1 MKSEEITSKESEST
15 KKIEVLKGQ
24 HFQFKNDDV
33 VILKRKNGLQEKP
46 PLYLFN
52 LSRMT
57 YISSLKEIE
66 ENLYKFDVRK
76 GPKGIEVYTLKYDKG
91 KFEIEKI
98 G

>member
-1 MKSEEITSKESEST
+1 MKSEEITSKESESA

-24 HFQFKNDDV
+24 KFIFKNDEV

-66 ENLYKFDVRK
+66 NNLYKFDVRK
-76 GPKGIEVYTLKYDKG
+76 GPKGIDVYTLKYDKG
-91 KFEIEKI
+91 KIEIEKI